1 MSSATFGIPWSSF
14 WVHVPLDQ
22 QTQLISLLDL
32 LSSAGATILN
42 GTELPSAPLVVSPT
56 GWNWDYGSSRGYPN
70 ESEYTYV
77 KTDFYNNIAVYLA
90 ELNNTAIR
98 SLEDIVRYNLA
109 NDGSEGGNP
118 WPLGNPAFY
127 SGQDGF
133 LASLETKGVRNDTY
147 YEVLAFCQ
155 RTTREEGIDAALAY
169 HYPNG
174 SRIQLSALL
183 VPPDVGQTYQ
193 VAAQAGYP
201 MITVPAGV
209 NTETSMPFGLA
220 LMQTAWKEAELV
232 RWASAVE
239 DVVLRTGKEKGLGRS
254 LPEWHGYLER
264 NIPVL
269 NL

>member
-1 MSSATFGIPWSSF
+1 MFGIPWSSF
-14 WVHVPLDQ
+14 WVHAPSDQ
-22 QTQLISLLDL
+22 RKQLLKLLDL
-32 LSSAGATILN
+32 LSSAGATIVN

-56 GWNWDYGSSRGYPN
+56 GWNWDYGSSRGFPN

-77 KTDFYNNIAVYLA
+77 KVDFFNNIATYLA

-98 SLEDIVRYNLA
+98 SLEDIIRYNFA
-109 NDGSEGGNP
+109 NDGSEGGYP
-118 WPLGNPAFY
+118 WPRGNPAFY

-133 LASLETKGVRNDTY
+133 LASLETNGVRNETY
-147 YEVLAFCQ
+147 YAALAFCQ

-169 HYPNG
+169 HHPNG
-174 SRIQLSALL
+174 SIIQLSALL
-183 VPPDVGQTYQ
+183 VPPDVAQTYQ

-201 MITVPAGV
+201 MITIPANI
-209 NTETSMPFGLA
+209 NTETGMPFGLA

-232 RWASAVE
+232 RWASAIE
-239 DVVLRTGKEKGLGRS
+239 DVHFRTDKENGLGRS
-254 LPEWHGYLER
+254 LPKWYGYLER